1 MDEDHKFSQ
10 LVVID
15 LHVCM
20 LVVDDDGQ
28 ISKLLWWIKM
38 YDMLTTKMNVRSIMI
53 MMMRVINCVFY
64 MVSIDLRCMQ
74 SVERMCVQVV
84 RKQLSFVCYIQI
96 NKQNGFPKPCSKTNK
111 DIFQI
116 SFYIYVQSNQILKIF
131 PNIHVIFLQSQ
142 FLDMEIFP
150 KSNARYVN
158 IYFILD

>member
-1 MDEDHKFSQ
+1 MDEDHKFSK

-28 ISKLLWWIKM
+28 ISKLLWQIKM

-74 SVERMCVQVV
+74 SVERMCVEVV
-84 RKQLSFVCYIQI
+84 KKQLGMACYLQE
-96 NKQNGFPKPCSKTNK
+96 NKQNGFPKPCSKTIK
-111 DIFQI
+111 DIIQI
-116 SFYIYVQSNQILKIF
+116 SFYIYPRSYKIF
-131 PNIHVIFLQSQ
+131 LNLLKSIYNINILEHDDPWNDIIIKFL
-142 FLDMEIFP
+142 F
-150 KSNARYVN
+150 
-158 IYFILD
+158 